1 MEESLF
7 AVVTRLASH
16 SENNSGIGRQSSDLH
31 ASLARY
37 TAMVNRIRLLPEHV
51 ANQIAAGEVVERP
64 ASVVKELVENSLDA
78 EARRVTVTIKN
89 GGRSLINV
97 ADDGFGMGRDDALLA
112 LEQHATSKIFKAE
125 DLHSIT
131 SLGFRGEAIPSIA
144 AVSRFTLTSR
154 ERGTLSGT
162 QIEIAGG
169 KIISVSDVGAAEGTV
184 VEVRNLFFNL
194 PARRKFLRS
203 IPTETAHIEHIVTLC
218 ALAHSQ
224 VAFRLV
230 VDGREI
236 FNLAPTEEL
245 LGRLREFHGARL
257 AEELLAVD
265 VTRGDV
271 RVTGFIGKPGVS
283 RADRQQQHLFV
294 NQRPVESKGINYALL
309 EGYHTALMKGKF
321 PVTFLF
327 LDIDPEVV
335 DVNIHPAKREVR
347 FRDEFA
353 VRQCVIDAVRAA
365 LEPEVAGLHPVQ
377 SEGWPKAEPRTF
389 PTPPGSATAIPS
401 IPPPLTLR
409 TDGDSVGQTQQPTMP
424 LPLEEEV
431 SAVASTEVRTEEGL
445 WRILGVIGQ
454 LYVLIESPEGL
465 VLMDQHAAH
474 ERVLFEKMLR
484 ELETDS
490 APAQKLL
497 LPLTLELDAR
507 DAEFLNANQKTLH
520 KLGIGVSEFGEK
532 TFLIDALPPYF
543 PTATLAQTFRNII
556 DELRQTG
563 EEVHARRLSEDRIA
577 TTVCRHAVKAH
588 DPLRGEELRALLQQ
602 LHQCE
607 LPYTCP
613 HGRPTMIQMSYAEL
627 EKKFGRKA

>member
-1 MEESLF
+1 
-7 AVVTRLASH
+7 
-16 SENNSGIGRQSSDLH
+16 
-31 ASLARY
+31 
-37 TAMVNRIRLLPEHV
+37 VNRIRLLSEQV

-97 ADDGFGMGRDDALLA
+97 ADDGFGMSRDDALLA
-112 LEQHATSKIFKAE
+112 LERHATSKISKAE

-144 AVSRFTLTSR
+144 AVSRFALTSR

-169 KIISVSDVGAAEGTV
+169 KILSVADMGAAEGTV
-184 VEVRNLFFNL
+184 IEVRNLFFNL

-218 ALAHSQ
+218 ALAHPN
-224 VAFRLV
+224 VAFKLV
-230 VDGREI
+230 VDGRED
-236 FNLAPTEEL
+236 FNLAPTNDL
-245 LGRLREFHGARL
+245 AGRLRELYGAQL
-257 AEELLAVD
+257 VEELLAVELSQ
-265 VTRGDV
+265 GDV
-271 RVTGFIGKPGVS
+271 RVTGYIGKPGVS
-283 RADRQQQHLFV
+283 RADRRQQHLFV

-327 LDIDPEVV
+327 IDIHPELV

-347 FRDEFA
+347 FRDESA
-353 VRQCVIDAVRAA
+353 VRQCVIDAARAA
-365 LEPEVAGLHPVQ
+365 LEPVTAGLHPVQ
-377 SEGWPKAEPRTF
+377 REGWPQSQQRIVGPQPHWSPAPPLALRGEPVA
-389 PTPPGSATAIPS
+389 TPPAGSQSNLIDVPRSQIEAPPSSTA
-401 IPPPLTLR
+401 
-409 TDGDSVGQTQQPTMP
+409 QP
-424 LPLEEEV
+424 
-431 SAVASTEVRTEEGL
+431 TEVRTEEGT

-507 DAEFLNANQKTLH
+507 DAAFLHANQKTLH

-532 TFLIDALPPYF
+532 TFLVDALPPYF
-543 PTATLAQTFRNII
+543 PTANLAQTFRNII

-563 EEVHARRLSEDRIA
+563 EEIHARRLTEDKIA

-627 EKKFGRKA
+627 EKKFGRKV

>member
-1 MEESLF
+1 
-7 AVVTRLASH
+7 
-16 SENNSGIGRQSSDLH
+16 
-31 ASLARY
+31 
-37 TAMVNRIRLLPEHV
+37 
-51 ANQIAAGEVVERP
+51 
-64 ASVVKELVENSLDA
+64 
-78 EARRVTVTIKN
+78 
-89 GGRSLINV
+89 
-97 ADDGFGMGRDDALLA
+97 
-112 LEQHATSKIFKAE
+112 
-125 DLHSIT
+125 
-131 SLGFRGEAIPSIA
+131 
-144 AVSRFTLTSR
+144 
-154 ERGTLSGT
+154 
-162 QIEIAGG
+162 
-169 KIISVSDVGAAEGTV
+169 
-184 VEVRNLFFNL
+184 
-194 PARRKFLRS
+194 
-203 IPTETAHIEHIVTLC
+203 
-218 ALAHSQ
+218 
-224 VAFRLV
+224 
-230 VDGREI
+230 
-236 FNLAPTEEL
+236 
-245 LGRLREFHGARL
+245 
-257 AEELLAVD
+257 
-265 VTRGDV
+265 
-271 RVTGFIGKPGVS
+271 
-283 RADRQQQHLFV
+283 
-294 NQRPVESKGINYALL
+294 
-309 EGYHTALMKGKF
+309 
-321 PVTFLF
+321 
-327 LDIDPEVV
+327 
-335 DVNIHPAKREVR
+335 
-347 FRDEFA
+347 
-353 VRQCVIDAVRAA
+353 
-365 LEPEVAGLHPVQ
+365 
-377 SEGWPKAEPRTF
+377 
-389 PTPPGSATAIPS
+389 
-401 IPPPLTLR
+401 
-409 TDGDSVGQTQQPTMP
+409 MP

>member
-1 MEESLF
+1 
-7 AVVTRLASH
+7 
-16 SENNSGIGRQSSDLH
+16 
-31 ASLARY
+31 
-37 TAMVNRIRLLPEHV
+37 VNRIRLLPEHV

-78 EARRVTVTIKN
+78 EAKRITVTIKN
-89 GGRSLINV
+89 GGRSLINI
-97 ADDGFGMGRDDALLA
+97 ADDGCGMSRDDALLA
-112 LEQHATSKIFKAE
+112 LERHATSKISKAE
-125 DLHSIT
+125 DLQSIT

-144 AVSRFTLTSR
+144 AVSRFTLSSR
-154 ERGTLSGT
+154 ERGTLNGT

-169 KIISVSDVGAAEGTV
+169 KILSVADVGAAEGTV

-218 ALAHSQ
+218 ALAHAD
-224 VAFRLV
+224 VAFKLV
-230 VDGREI
+230 VDGREV
-236 FNLAPTEEL
+236 FNLAPTKEL
-245 LGRLREFHGARL
+245 TDRLRELYGTQMVEQLVPMGTSRENGTA
-257 AEELLAVD
+257 AGVQ
-265 VTRGDV
+265 VS
-271 RVTGFIGKPGVS
+271 GFIGKPGVS
-283 RADRQQQHLFV
+283 RSDRSQQHLFV
-294 NQRPVESKGINYALL
+294 NRRPVESKGINYALL

-327 LDIDPEVV
+327 IDIDPALM

-347 FRDEFA
+347 FRDEFI
-353 VRQCVIDAVRAA
+353 VRQCVIDTVRAA
-365 LEPEVAGLHPVQ
+365 LEPQGGSALRPVDVAGV
-377 SEGWPKAEPRTF
+377 KAAV
-389 PTPPGSATAIPS
+389 PGSPVRSETGATTPS
-401 IPPPLTLR
+401 TLTLR
-409 TDGDSVGQTQQPTMP
+409 SQTVEAAVRQPNLLSVQPGQRRESITPE
-424 LPLEEEV
+424 LPP
-431 SAVASTEVRTEEGL
+431 EVRTAEGA
-445 WRILGVIGQ
+445 WRVVGVIGQ
-454 LYVLIESPEGL
+454 LYVLVESPEGL

-474 ERVLFEKMLR
+474 ERVLFEKMLK

-507 DAEFLNANQKTLH
+507 DAAFLHANQQTLH

-543 PTATLAQTFRNII
+543 PTANLAQTFRDIV

-563 EEVHARRLSEDRIA
+563 EQIHARRLGEGKIA

-602 LHQCE
+602 LHQCD

-613 HGRPTMIQMSYAEL
+613 HGRPTMIQISYAEL
-627 EKKFGRKA
+627 EKKFGRKV